1 MLHADFDSQYVWAY
15 VAVFLFLSFATLAL
29 VLLLRKRGGSGGSSG
44 PQALIVLSSQGFP
57 VGSAAAAVTAFRTAG
72 LQIVM
77 STREGGKASPEVAS
91 LQTKEAIAASQEGGK
106 PDPVWLWVLRT
117 AQQGVRPFAQCK
129 PEQFLAVYVTGG
141 PAMLQDLMSYE
152 LSGRT
157 PTPFCGALRSFC
169 ADVAQAGG
177 VVGAAGHGT
186 HALPPRTAADATD
199 AAGSWQERCFSSNL
213 DSGAADT
220 VAAMVRGLPVAQ
232 NQDGGGSGRS
242 KSE

>member
-1 MLHADFDSQYVWAY
+1 MLHADFDSQYVW
-15 VAVFLFLSFATLAL
+15 VPLSVFLALATLAL
-29 VLLLRKRGGSGGSSG
+29 VLLRRQRSGSGASSG

-77 STREGGKASPEVAS
+77 STREGGQASPEVAS
-91 LQTKEAIAASQEGGK
+91 LQTKQAIAASQEGGK

-117 AQQGVRPFAQCK
+117 AQQGVRPFAECK
-129 PEQFLAVYVTGG
+129 PEQIVAVYVTGG

>member
-1 MLHADFDSQYVWAY
+1 MFTY
-15 VAVFLFLSFATLAL
+15 AVVSLLIVLATIAL
-29 VLLLRKRGGSGGSSG
+29 TLLLRRRSGSAVSSG

-57 VGSAAAAVTAFRTAG
+57 VGSAAAAVTAFRAAG
-72 LQIVM
+72 LQVVM
-77 STREGGKASPEVAS
+77 STREGGQASPEPAS
-91 LQTKEAIAASQEGGK
+91 LQTKQAIAASQEGGK

-129 PEQFLAVYVTGG
+129 PERFLAVYVAGG

-157 PTPFCGALRSFC
+157 PTPFCEALRSFC

-186 HALPPRTAADATD
+186 HALPLRKAADAADAAD
-199 AAGSWQERCFSSNL
+199 AAGIWQERCFSSNL
-213 DSGAADT
+213 DSGAAAT
-220 VAAMVRGLPVAQ
+220 VEAMVRGLPAVQ
-232 NQDGGGSGRS
+232 NPNQEDGGGSECS
-242 KSE
+242 KSK